1 MFGKIVDG
9 RETVSASAPEKPSR
23 FQKNVRKWWFV
34 PRNDPGRREVA
45 LERVRGRF
53 EELLL
58 FGRERTRQHDL
69 GQLDAVT
76 ARDEAHRRQSP
87 SSGSRLDR
95 GTARAD
101 EHVGDAARQRSAREG
116 FVRGIA
122 PGAARRAAL
131 RTNGVIDEYASTKP
145 REGFLSRSDP
155 REKSRGSVAAAGCR
169 FRRVDAL
176 DGAAARG

>member
-34 PRNDPGRREVA
+34 PKNDPGRREVA

-87 SSGSRLDR
+87 SSGSRRDR

-101 EHVGDAARQRSAREG
+101 EHVGDAS
-116 FVRGIA
+116 
-122 PGAARRAAL
+122 RRAAL
-131 RTNGVIDEYASTKP
+131 RSGPTA
-145 REGFLSRSDP
+145 
-155 REKSRGSVAAAGCR
+155 
-169 FRRVDAL
+169 
-176 DGAAARG
+176 